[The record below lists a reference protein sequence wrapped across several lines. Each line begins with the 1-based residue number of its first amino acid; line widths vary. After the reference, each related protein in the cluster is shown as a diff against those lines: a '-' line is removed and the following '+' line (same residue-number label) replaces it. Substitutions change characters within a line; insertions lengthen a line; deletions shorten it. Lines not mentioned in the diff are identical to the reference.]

1 MSKFNFD
8 MWKDKKVC
16 MHCKTEE
23 EANDFCRVM
32 QESGLSWSS
41 RERYIGENLW
51 GVFEEETAYCF
62 NEGIVVN
69 VFHVHGLGYLVL
81 EWSDYMNN
89 ENKHFTKADL
99 RNGDVCVYRNGK
111 SCIALV
117 DLDALVSV
125 TGYNLLH
132 SFNNNLTDSCGQSD
146 YDIVKVFRPEHA
158 GQCQFFEEYYSKG
171 KLVFERSKIQPV
183 EITLEEIAKLKGV
196 SVEQIKIVD
205 KKVGS

>member
-1 MSKFNFD
+1 MENQFFIFNQGT
-8 MWKDKKVC
+8 M
-16 MHCKTEE
+16 
-23 EANDFCRVM
+23 A
-32 QESGLSWSS
+32 
-41 RERYIGENLW
+41 
-51 GVFEEETAYCF
+51 
-62 NEGIVVN
+62 
-69 VFHVHGLGYLVL
+69 GYEFYKRNGFTIL

-89 ENKHFTKADL
+89 ENKLFTKADL
-99 RNGDVCVYRNGK
+99 KNGDVCVYRNGK

-158 GQCQFFEEYYSKG
+158 GQCQFFEKDYSKG
-171 KLVFERSKIQPV
+171 KLVFDRSKIEPV